1 MAVTFVLGAVAAALA
16 HVGIER
22 AEAVTGLSVRV
33 ADVGETAAL
42 VFFFLVAEPL
52 AEVAKVMAVWPA
64 LLSRRLLNASD
75 GILMATSSSL
85 GFAALEMSW
94 ALRDHPAAVWLV
106 RVLLALPGH
115 VFFACAWGAAL
126 GSARATRWRVPIFP
140 LAFVA
145 AVVGH
150 GLYGHLVYARGPGSL
165 LALIPLLAAMIPP
178 VTWFAHSLST
188 GSAPASAS
196 RVGIATRW
204 SRFSEAFPPPSFATA
219 RHALAQKDEPLSVL
233 WVLFGTLVVLGAMFV
248 GVGAGVL
255 AARWLHL
262 DLAAAD
268 DRTVAT
274 AAPLLLLV
282 LGPFASLPASGWLV
296 ARARGRHS
304 LLEPALSVSLALGVS
319 IVALGLVA
327 PVAVVFALALSP
339 LAWVT
344 SWAGARLGRA
354 T

>member
-1 MAVTFVLGAVAAALA
+1 MAVTFVLGAAAAVLA
-16 HVGIER
+16 RVGIER

-33 ADVGETAAL
+33 ADVGETGAL

-64 LLSRRLLNASD
+64 LLSKRLLNASD

-94 ALRDHPAAVWLV
+94 ALRDHPVAVWLV

-115 VFFACAWGAAL
+115 VFFACAWGSAL

-165 LALIPLLAAMIPP
+165 LALVPLLAAMIPP
-178 VTWFAHSLST
+178 VTWFAHSL
-188 GSAPASAS
+188 GAAPASAS
-196 RVGIATRW
+196 RTGIATRW
-204 SRFSEAFPPPSFATA
+204 SRLSEAFPPPSLATV
-219 RHALAQKDEPLSVL
+219 RHALAQKDEPLNVL
-233 WVLFGTLVVLGAMFV
+233 WVLFGTLVVLGSMFV

-274 AAPLLLLV
+274 AAPLLLLA

-296 ARARGRHS
+296 ARARGRRS

-339 LAWVT
+339 LAWVA
-344 SWAGARLGRA
+344 SWAGVWLGRA
-354 T
+354 A